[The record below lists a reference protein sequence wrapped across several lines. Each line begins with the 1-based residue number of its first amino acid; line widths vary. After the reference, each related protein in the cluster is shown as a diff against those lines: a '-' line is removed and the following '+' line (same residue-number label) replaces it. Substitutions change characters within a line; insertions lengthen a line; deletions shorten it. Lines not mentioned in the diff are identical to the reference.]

1 MHIMNVQNAHFN
13 VHTNYCGF
21 QIHKNS
27 PWHMFSCTSLT
38 EECVETVI
46 TSPQGFVRWHLTVWL
61 NTMFKA
67 VQFPT
72 CITNLH
78 SSLAYMNGDTLTLE
92 HTNTS
97 YMKQQH
103 Y

>member
-1 MHIMNVQNAHFN
+1 MTSMSRIYKTQFS

-46 TSPQGFVRWHLTVWL
+46 TSPHSFVTWHLAVWL
-61 NTMFKA
+61 NTMFET
-67 VQFPT
+67 V
-72 CITNLH
+72 
-78 SSLAYMNGDTLTLE
+78 
-92 HTNTS
+92 
-97 YMKQQH
+97 
-103 Y
+103 